1 MCSGPC
7 SLEHNVLSTGTP
19 FLLSGLND
27 LFVLIMM
34 RIQQQ
39 ISILTEKKLKK
50 KSLEMQRYKGAKQ
63 EHRKNLLDIRG
74 LSNTMRSGKLDRL

>member
-1 MCSGPC
+1 MRSGPC

-34 RIQQQ
+34 MIHQQ
-39 ISILTEKKLKK
+39 ISILAEKVEERNRK
-50 KSLEMQRYKGAKQ
+50 MQRYKGAKK
-63 EHRKNLLDIRG
+63 EHRKNLRG
-74 LSNTMRSGKLDRL
+74 LSSTVRSGKPARL

>member
-34 RIQQQ
+34 MIQQQ
-39 ISILTEKKLKK
+39 MSILAEKVEEKN
-50 KSLEMQRYKGAKQ
+50 RNGAKK
-63 EHRKNLLDIRG
+63 EYRKN
-74 LSNTMRSGKLDRL
+74 